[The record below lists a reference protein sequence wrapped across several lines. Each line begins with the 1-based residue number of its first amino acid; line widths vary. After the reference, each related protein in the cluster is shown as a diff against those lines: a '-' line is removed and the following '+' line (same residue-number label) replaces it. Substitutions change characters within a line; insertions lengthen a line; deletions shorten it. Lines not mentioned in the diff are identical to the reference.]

1 MRDNERESL
10 HVQCSQF
17 KTLWR
22 ERIMYDN
29 GTIKYKTDILRV
41 I

>member
-17 KTLWR
+17 KHSGGR
-22 ERIMYDN
+22 ELCMTTAQLN
-29 GTIKYKTDILRV
+29 VEL
-41 I
+41 